1 MSGFDQDFD
10 QIHKRQGGSII
21 IEKPAVLDKNEEKS
35 FHSNSQKQNN
45 LNGLTPKGASKETN
59 FLDFLKEKDENPF
72 EKNPNGTQ

>member
-1 MSGFDQDFD
+1 M
-10 QIHKRQGGSII
+10 
-21 IEKPAVLDKNEEKS
+21 LDKNEEKS